1 MKFTFTYTNIF
12 LILLAVFFVFIILYN
27 ILGNTFEG
35 MDTNEDIIDQVEEKT
50 MEDDNENKTQE
61 DKTQEDDLDNAII
74 DNTSTPNTKSKTT
87 KPKTT
92 KPKLTK
98 PETSE

>member
-35 MDTNEDIIDQVEEKT
+35 MDNNEDTNDQAEKT
-50 MEDDNENKTQE
+50 PMEDDNENITQE
-61 DKTQEDDLDNAII
+61 EDLDNAII
-74 DNTSTPNTKSKTT
+74 DNTSTANTKSKTT

-92 KPKLTK
+92 KP
-98 PETSE
+98 ETSE

>member
-12 LILLAVFFVFIILYN
+12 LILLAVFYVFIILYN

-35 MDTNEDIIDQVEEKT
+35 MDNNEDTNDQAEKT
-50 MEDDNENKTQE
+50 PMEDDNENKTQE

-74 DNTSTPNTKSKTT
+74 DNTPMANTKSKTT

-98 PETSE
+98 PE